1 MHHTAVPATPP
12 RPARHVRPANA
23 LAGMAL
29 VLFTACTVVDGDGSP
44 PVGHGLGG
52 PVASVPADWGTS
64 LPAEKQAPPAD
75 VARFLSQATFGP
87 VSTDEV
93 AAVQR
98 VGYEQWID
106 RQMALPVPS
115 HLDYVRTPWLTDD
128 QGRPREEASY
138 EAIWQHWLFGE
149 DQLRARVVFALS
161 QIFVVS
167 NVAPDLNPLA
177 MSSYMD
183 MLNRNAFGNWRTLM
197 EEVTLHPAMGYYLN
211 MLGSEKEDL
220 ATGRLPN
227 ENYAREILQ
236 LFSIGLVHLNRD
248 GTPKLD
254 AAGQPQPTYDESVV
268 LGFAKAFSGWSFGGR
283 DTTNAKQ
290 FGSNDGDWTV
300 PMQAWPSK
308 HSGST
313 KLLLSGRTLPAGQ
326 SAQKD
331 MTDALDAIFTHP
343 NVAPFFARRLIQ
355 RLVTSNP
362 SPAYIDRVATAFEN
376 NGAGVRG
383 DLKAVV
389 RAVLLDAEA
398 RDATVA
404 ASAVSGK
411 QREPV
416 IRFANLL
423 RATGARSASGVNG
436 IHALDSGE
444 YGLGQS
450 PLLAPSV
457 FNFFSP
463 DFEPPGP
470 VADAGLVAPEFQITT
485 ETTVVGTLNFLASL
499 IGNKG
504 FGSGDKRLD
513 LDFSGLEALS
523 ADPPRL
529 VSWIDTMFMNGAV
542 SASTRDTMTKIIA
555 SVPATSK
562 SDRVKVALLLT
573 VIAPEFVIQR

>member
-1 MHHTAVPATPP
+1 MHHTAVPETHP
-12 RPARHVRPANA
+12 RPSRRVRLSNA
-23 LAGMAL
+23 ASGMAL
-29 VLFTACTVVDGDGSP
+29 VLLAACTVADGDGSP
-44 PVGHGLGG
+44 AVGHGIGG
-52 PVASVPADWGTS
+52 PVASVPAGWGTS
-64 LPAEKQAPPAD
+64 LPAEKQAPPTD

-87 VSTDEV
+87 VSTDEL

-98 VGYEQWID
+98 IGYEQWIE
-106 RQMALPVPS
+106 RQVSLPVPS
-115 HLDYVRTPWLTDD
+115 QLDYVRTPWLTDE
-128 QGRPREEASY
+128 QGRPREKASY

-167 NVAPDLNPLA
+167 NAAPDLTPLA

-183 MLNRNAFGNWRTLM
+183 TLNRNAFGNWRQLL

-220 ATGRLPN
+220 VTGRLPN

-248 GTPKLD
+248 GSVKLD
-254 AAGQPQPTYDESVV
+254 GAGNPQPTYDQSVV

-283 DTTNAKQ
+283 DTSNARQ

-308 HSGST
+308 HSAST
-313 KLLLSGRTLPAGQ
+313 KLLLSGRTLAAGQ
-326 SAQKD
+326 TPQKD
-331 MTDALDAIFTHP
+331 MSDALDAIFTHP
-343 NVAPFFARRLIQ
+343 NVAPFFARRMIQ
-355 RLVTSNP
+355 RLVSSNP
-362 SPAYIDRVATAFEN
+362 SPAYIDRVASVFEN

-398 RDATVA
+398 RDPTVA
-404 ASAVSGK
+404 ASATAGK

-423 RATGARSASGVNG
+423 RATGARSSSGVNG
-436 IHALDSGE
+436 IHELDSSQN
-444 YGLGQS
+444 GLGQS

-457 FNFFSP
+457 FNFYSP
-463 DFEPPGP
+463 DFKPPGP
-470 VADAGLVAPEFQITT
+470 VGDAGLYAPEFQITT
-485 ETTVVGTLNFLASL
+485 ETTVVGTLNFLASVIAERG
-499 IGNKG
+499 IGK
-504 FGSGDKRLD
+504 DDRRLD

-529 VSWIDTMFMNGAV
+529 VSWIDSMFMNGAV
-542 SASTRDTMTKIIA
+542 SAATRDTMTQIVG
-555 SVPATSK
+555 SVPAAQK

-573 VIAPEFVIQR
+573 MIAPEFVIQR